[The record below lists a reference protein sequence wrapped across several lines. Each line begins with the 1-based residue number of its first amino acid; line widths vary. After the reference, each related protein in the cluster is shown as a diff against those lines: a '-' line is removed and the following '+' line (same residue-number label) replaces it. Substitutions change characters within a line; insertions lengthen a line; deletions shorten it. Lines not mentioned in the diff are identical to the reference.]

1 MKNIIANLLKLQAAE
16 SAGTAG
22 AETQKQLAGLR
33 AQIPPQILGHYDRL
47 VVRGKKGVAVIRNQ
61 VCSGCH
67 VRVPRNTELIL
78 MHGTDIQIC
87 ESCGCYLC
95 LPEHVSPATPPV
107 KTKKAKSKPAAT
119 LLQTA

>member
-1 MKNIIANLLKLQAAE
+1 MKNIIENLLKLQTIESGAA
-16 SAGTAG
+16 AK
-22 AETQKQLAGLR
+22 AETEKQR
-33 AQIPPQILGHYDRL
+33 AKIPPQILGHYDRL
-47 VVRGKKGVAVIRNQ
+47 VARGKKGVAVIRNQ

-78 MHGTDIQIC
+78 MHGIDIQIC

-95 LPEHVSPATPPV
+95 LQEHMNVNPAKPPV
-107 KTKKAKSKPAAT
+107 KTRKTKTKPGA